1 MISINIF
8 NITQS
13 SYTFCIIRIALVL
26 LSSFCL
32 SPILVD
38 GNLDKP
44 YNKPAS
50 IPTTINIQVFCV
62 ILLWKNII
70 PSIANTTLFAA
81 PTTQYV
87 VADVDSMHHI
97 ADIESVTP
105 NVPVQRSMKQNEKFE
120 NASCKKG

>member
-1 MISINIF
+1 MELY
-8 NITQS
+8 S
-13 SYTFCIIRIALVL
+13 SYCFYHHFF
-26 LSSFCL
+26 LSSSVL
-32 SPILVD
+32 AD

-62 ILLWKNII
+62 ILLWKNTT

-87 VADVDSMHHI
+87 VADVDSIHHI

-105 NVPVQRSMKQNEKFE
+105 NAQ
-120 NASCKKG
+120 CKEA